1 MVKKHLSLLKNNTK
15 KGIFM
20 LIQNFSEVIRGNKTI
35 NTKSDLVVVGGGL
48 AGLCCAIAAAR
59 DGISV
64 TLVQD
69 RPVLGGNA
77 SSEVRLWTLGA
88 TSHMGNN
95 NRWSREGGIIDEILV
110 ENMYRNKEGNTLIFD
125 TILLEKVINEKNI
138 TLLLNTSVYEV
149 KKSDPI
155 TISQVIG
162 FCSQNSTTYELN
174 ADLFCDASGDGI
186 VGFQA
191 GAAFRMG
198 AETVEEFG
206 EKFAPDISYGEL
218 LGHTI
223 YFYSKNV
230 GTPVKYVAPEFA
242 LKDITKIPRYKALN
256 EKDFGCRLWWL
267 EYGGRRDTIHESED
281 IKWELWKVVYGVWDY
296 IKNSG
301 EFPDSENLTLEWVGT
316 IPGKRESRRFEGLY
330 MIKQQDLVNQVQFDD
345 AVSFG
350 GWAVDLHP
358 SDGVYDSKPGCT
370 QYHSKGIYQIPLR
383 TMISKNIS
391 NLFLA
396 GRIISATHVA
406 FGSTRVMATAALSGQ
421 AVGYGAAQCI
431 KNKILPAD
439 LLEEKQIKKLQQT
452 LSLNGQS
459 IPGVAIEQKDNLVA
473 SSKISTSTNFKLD
486 SLKPNGDW
494 FNLSTGVAQLLP
506 LETNTK
512 YNYTFSFSAA
522 KATSVQIELRLSER
536 TGSYTPDVILES
548 KSIDLVQGE
557 QEITF
562 SFATVLTEKQYVFI
576 TFLSNDLVS
585 VRRSEQRLTGLVSVF
600 NGVNK
605 AVNNNGKQVPPDNI
619 GIDSFEFWIPQRR
632 PNGQNLAFSVSPAIE
647 LYSEENVC
655 NGFVRPYLRTNAWAA
670 NLDDSQPKI
679 TFEWDMVKEINSI
692 KLFFDTDYDHAMESS
707 LYGHLES
714 VMPFCAKSYKISDQ
728 KGTVIY
734 ETKENHQTINTIVL
748 SESIKTNKLTI
759 DFEPLS
765 KDIPVSVF
773 EVFIA

>member
-1 MVKKHLSLLKNNTK
+1 
-15 KGIFM
+15 M
-20 LIQNFSEVIRGNKTI
+20 LVQDFSQVTRGNKTI
-35 NTKSDLVVVGGGL
+35 STKSDLVVVGGGL

-59 DGISV
+59 EGITV

-125 TILLEKVINEKNI
+125 TILLEKVVIEKNI
-138 TLLLNTSVYEV
+138 TLLLNTSVYDV
-149 KKSDPI
+149 KKSAPN
-155 TISQVIG
+155 TISQVVA

-206 EKFAPDISYGEL
+206 EKFAPDIAYGEL

-230 GTPVKYVAPEFA
+230 GAPVKYVAPEFA
-242 LKDITKIPRYKALN
+242 LKDITKIPRYKVLN
-256 EKDFGCRLWWL
+256 DKDFGCRLWWL

-330 MIKQQDLVNQVQFDD
+330 MIKQQDLVAQAQFDD

-391 NLFLA
+391 NLFLG
-396 GRIISATHVA
+396 GRVISATHVA
-406 FGSTRVMATAALSGQ
+406 FGSTRVMATTALSGQ

-431 KNKILPAD
+431 KNKILPAA
-439 LLEEKQIKKLQQT
+439 LLEQNQIKQLQQT

-459 IPGVAIEQKDNLVA
+459 IPGIAIQQSENLVS
-473 SSKISTSTNFKLD
+473 SSKITTSSTFKLD
-486 SLKPNGDW
+486 SLISNGDW

-512 YNYTFSFSAA
+512 YNYTFSFSAE
-522 KATSVQIELRLSER
+522 KATTVQTELRLSGR

-548 KSIDLVQGE
+548 KSIELVQGE
-557 QEITF
+557 QEISF
-562 SFATVLTEKQYVFI
+562 SFDIVLTEKQYAFI

-585 VRRSEQRLTGLVSVF
+585 IRRSEQRSTGLISVY

-619 GIDSFEFWIPQRR
+619 GIDAFEFWIPQRR
-632 PNGQNLAFSVSPAIE
+632 PNGQNLAFSISPAIE
-647 LYSEENVC
+647 LYNGANLC
-655 NGFVRPYLRTNAWAA
+655 NGFVRPYLGTNAWAA
-670 NLDDSQPKI
+670 DINDAQPEVTLDWKV
-679 TFEWDMVKEINSI
+679 VKEIKSI

-707 LYGHLES
+707 LMGHPES
-714 VMPFCAKSYKISDQ
+714 VMPFCARSYKISDEN
-728 KGTVIY
+728 GTVVY
-734 ETKENHQTINTIVL
+734 ETLANHQTINTIEL
-748 SESIKTNKLTI
+748 SESITTNKLTI
-759 DFEPLS
+759 EFEPS
-765 KDIPVSVF
+765 NGVIPVSLF
-773 EVFIA
+773 EIFIA

>member
-1 MVKKHLSLLKNNTK
+1 MLKED
-15 KGIFM
+15 
-20 LIQNFSEVIRGNKTI
+20 FSEPARINKTI
-35 NTKSDLVVVGGGL
+35 STKSDLVVVGGGL

-59 DGISV
+59 GGISV

-125 TILLEKVINEKNI
+125 AILLEKVKNEKNI

-149 KKSDPI
+149 KKADPA

-162 FCSQNSTTYELN
+162 FCSQNSTTYILN

-198 AETVEEFG
+198 AESAEEFG

-230 GTPVKYVAPEFA
+230 GAPVKYVAPEFA
-242 LKDITKIPRYKALN
+242 LKDITKIPRFKDIN
-256 EKDFGCRLWWL
+256 DKDFGCRLWWL
-267 EYGGRRDTIHESED
+267 EYGGRKDTIHESED

-301 EFPDSENLTLEWVGT
+301 DFPDAENLTLEWVGT

-330 MIKQQDLVNQVQFDD
+330 MIKQQDIVEQRLFED

-358 SDGVYDSKPGCT
+358 ADGVYDTKPGCT
-370 QYHSKGIYQIPLR
+370 QYHSKGVYQIPLR
-383 TMISKNIS
+383 SMISKNIA

-406 FGSTRVMATAALSGQ
+406 FGSTRVMATCGHAGQ
-421 AVGYGAAQCI
+421 AAGFAAAQCL
-431 KNKILPAD
+431 KNNILPAH
-439 LLEEKQIKKLQQT
+439 LMEQNQIKRLQQT

-459 IPGVAIEQKDNLVA
+459 IPEIPISQEFNLA
-473 SSKISTSTNFKLD
+473 SKAKIKVSSELVLDRLRPNGQWRKLD
-486 SLKPNGDW
+486 ISA
-494 FNLSTGVAQLLP
+494 AQLLP
-506 LETNTK
+506 LESK
-512 YNYTFSFSAA
+512 KRYSFKFDFSAIED
-522 KATSVQIELRLSER
+522 TSITVQLRISGRLGYYS
-536 TGSYTPDVILES
+536 PDTILES
-548 KSIDLVQGE
+548 KNIKLAAGE
-557 QEITF
+557 QEIAFDFET
-562 SFATVLTEKQYVFI
+562 ALEKDQYAFI
-576 TFLSNDLVS
+576 TFLKNAKVS
-585 VRRSEQRLTGLVSVF
+585 YRTSEDRLTGILSLF
-600 NGVNK
+600 NGKNK
-605 AVNNNGKQVPPDNI
+605 AVNNNGKQDPP
-619 GIDSFEFWIPQRR
+619 IDSGLDAFEFWIPMRR
-632 PNGQNLAFSVSPAIE
+632 PDGQNLAFSVQPA
-647 LYSEENVC
+647 LKAFPKENVV
-655 NGFVRPYLRTNAWAA
+655 NGFVRPYLKANAWAA
-670 NLDDSQPKI
+670 DFLDQNPLVSLS
-679 TFEWDMVKEINSI
+679 WDCVQTISEI
-692 KLFFDTDYDHAMESS
+692 KLFFDTDYDHPMESS
-707 LYGHLES
+707 LMGHPED
-714 VMPFCAKSYKISDQ
+714 VIPFCARNLKISDAD
-728 KGTVIY
+728 GNVLYTIGNNY
-734 ETKENHQTINTIVL
+734 QTIVTHKFDSPISTQGL
-748 SESIKTNKLTI
+748 IIE
-759 DFEPLS
+759 FEPLS
-765 KDIPVSVF
+765 DTTPVALF
-773 EVFIA
+773 EIQIFNQMK

>member
-1 MVKKHLSLLKNNTK
+1 
-15 KGIFM
+15 M
-20 LIQNFSEVIRGNKTI
+20 LVENFSQAKRENKVVSTQ
-35 NTKSDLVVVGGGL
+35 SDLVVVGGGL

-59 DGISV
+59 DGITV

-125 TILLEKVINEKNI
+125 TILLEKVVSEKNI
-138 TLLLNTSVYEV
+138 TLLLNTSVYDV
-149 KKSDPI
+149 KKSDPN
-155 TISQVIG
+155 TISQVIA

-206 EKFAPDISYGEL
+206 ELFAPDIAYGEL

-230 GTPVKYVAPEFA
+230 GAPVKYVAPEFA
-242 LKDITKIPRYKALN
+242 LKDITKIPRYKVLN
-256 EKDFGCRLWWL
+256 DKDFGCRLWWL

-301 EFPDSENLTLEWVGT
+301 EFPDAENLTLEWVGT

-330 MIKQQDLVNQVQFDD
+330 MIKQQDLVLQSQFDD

-370 QYHSKGIYQIPLR
+370 QYHSKGVYQIPMS
-383 TMISKNIS
+383 TMISKNIN
-391 NLFLA
+391 NLFLG
-396 GRIISATHVA
+396 GRLISATHVA
-406 FGSTRVMATAALSGQ
+406 FGSTRVMATTALSGQ

-431 KNKILPAD
+431 KNKIQPAQ
-439 LLEEKQIKKLQQT
+439 LLEQNQIKELQQT
-452 LSLNGQS
+452 LSVNGQS
-459 IPGVAIEQKDNLVA
+459 IPGIAINQAQNLVS
-473 SSKISTSTNFKLD
+473 SSKISTSSIFKLD
-486 SLKPNGDW
+486 SLTGNGDW
-494 FNLSTGVAQLLP
+494 FNLGTGVAQLLP
-506 LETNTK
+506 LEANTK
-512 YNYTFSFSAA
+512 YTYTFSFSAE
-522 KATSVQIELRLSER
+522 KATTIQAELRLSGR
-536 TGSYTPDVILES
+536 KGSYTPDVILES
-548 KSIDLVQGE
+548 KTIDLAHGE
-557 QEITF
+557 QDVSF
-562 SFATVLTEKQYVFI
+562 SFDAVLDEKQYAFI
-576 TFLSNDLVS
+576 TILSNEAVAI
-585 VRRSEQRLTGLVSVF
+585 RRSEQRLTGLVSVY

-605 AVNNNGKQVPPDNI
+605 AVNNNGKQSPPDNI
-619 GIDSFEFWIPQRR
+619 GIDAFEFWIPQRR
-632 PNGQNLAFSVSPAIE
+632 PNGQNLAFSVSPTIE
-647 LYSEENVC
+647 LYSADNVC
-655 NGFVRPYLRTNAWAA
+655 NGFVRPYLGTNAWAA
-670 NLDDSQPKI
+670 SVSDTNPKM
-679 TFEWDMVKEINSI
+679 TFEWNETKEIKNI

-707 LYGHLES
+707 LMGHPES
-714 VMPFCAKSYKISDQ
+714 VMPFCARSYKISDQ
-728 KGTVIY
+728 NGNVVY
-734 ETKENHQTINTIVL
+734 ETKANHQTINSIEL
-748 SESIKTNKLTI
+748 SESIKTKKLI
-759 DFEPLS
+759 VEFESLS
-765 KDIPVSVF
+765 AAIPVSVF
-773 EVFIA
+773 EIFIS

>member
-1 MVKKHLSLLKNNTK
+1 MIVQDFSPSL
-15 KGIFM
+15 
-20 LIQNFSEVIRGNKTI
+20 RGNKTI
-35 NTKSDLVVVGGGL
+35 STHSDLVVVGGGL

-59 DGISV
+59 DGITV

-125 TILLEKVINEKNI
+125 TILLEKVISEKNI
-138 TLLLNTSVYEV
+138 TLLLNTSVYDV
-149 KKSDPI
+149 KKSDAN
-155 TISQVIG
+155 TISQVVA

-174 ADLFCDASGDGI
+174 ANLFCDASGDGI

-206 EKFAPDISYGEL
+206 EKFAPDIAYGEL

-230 GTPVKYVAPEFA
+230 GAPVKYVAPEFA
-242 LKDITKIPRYKALN
+242 LKDITKIPRYKVLN
-256 EKDFGCRLWWL
+256 DKDFGCRLWWL

-301 EFPDSENLTLEWVGT
+301 EFPDAENLTLEWVGT

-330 MIKQQDLVNQVQFDD
+330 MIKQQDLVNQVQFED
-345 AVSFG
+345 AVSYG

-383 TMISKNIS
+383 SMISKNIT
-391 NLFLA
+391 NLFLG
-396 GRIISATHVA
+396 GRVISATHVA
-406 FGSTRVMATAALSGQ
+406 FGSTRVMATTALSGQ
-421 AVGYGAAQCI
+421 AVGYAAAQCI
-431 KNKILPAD
+431 KNKILPAQ
-439 LLEEKQIKKLQQT
+439 LVEQNQIKVLQQT
-452 LSLNGQS
+452 LSRNGQS
-459 IPGVAIEQKDNLVA
+459 IPGIAIEKKDNLASVSKIA
-473 SSKISTSTNFKLD
+473 SSSTFTLD
-486 SLKPNGDW
+486 SLKSDGDW

-506 LETNTK
+506 LEANTNYK
-512 YNYTFSFSAA
+512 FTFSFVAD
-522 KATSVQIELRLSER
+522 KATTIQTELRLSGR
-536 TGSYTPDVILES
+536 KGSYTPDEILET
-548 KSIDLVQGE
+548 KSIDLVSGE
-557 QEITF
+557 QEISF
-562 SFATVLTEKQYVFI
+562 SFDAVLQDKQYAFI

-585 VRRSEQRLTGLVSVF
+585 IRRTEQRLTGLVSVY

-632 PNGQNLAFSVSPAIE
+632 PNGQNLAFSVSPAIA
-647 LYSEENVC
+647 LYNQENVC
-655 NGFVRPYLRTNAWAA
+655 NGFVRPYLGTNAWAA
-670 NLDDSQPKI
+670 ALSDSNPKL
-679 TFEWDMVKEINSI
+679 TFEWNETKEIKNI

-707 LYGHLES
+707 LMGHPES
-714 VMPFCAKSYKISDQ
+714 VMPFCARSYKISDQ
-728 KGTVIY
+728 NGSIIY
-734 ETKENHQTINTIVL
+734 QTNANHQTINIIL
-748 SESIKTNKLTI
+748 LPNPIKTNQLTI
-759 DFEPLS
+759 AFENLVHGV
-765 KDIPVSVF
+765 PVSVF

>member
-1 MVKKHLSLLKNNTK
+1 
-15 KGIFM
+15 M
-20 LIQNFSEVIRGNKTI
+20 LVENFSQARRENKTVS
-35 NTKSDLVVVGGGL
+35 TKSDLVVIGGGL

-59 DGISV
+59 DGITV

-125 TILLEKVINEKNI
+125 TILLEKVVVEKNI
-138 TLLLNTSVYEV
+138 TLLLNTSVYDV
-149 KKSDPI
+149 KKSNPN

-206 EKFAPDISYGEL
+206 EKFAPDIAYGEL

-230 GTPVKYVAPEFA
+230 GAPVKYVAPEFA
-242 LKDITKIPRYKALN
+242 LKDITKIPRYKVLN
-256 EKDFGCRLWWL
+256 DKDFGCRLWWL

-330 MIKQQDLVNQVQFDD
+330 MIKQQDLVEQVQFED

-370 QYHSKGIYQIPLR
+370 EYHSKGVYQIPLR

-391 NLFLA
+391 NLFLG
-396 GRIISATHVA
+396 GRVISATHVA
-406 FGSTRVMATAALSGQ
+406 FGSTRVMATTALSGQ

-431 KNKILPAD
+431 KNNILPAQ
-439 LLEEKQIKKLQQT
+439 LLEQNQIKELQQT

-459 IPGVAIEQKDNLVA
+459 IPGVAINKEDNLA
-473 SSKISTSTNFKLD
+473 STATISTSSKFKLD
-486 SLKPNGDW
+486 SLKPNGNW
-494 FNLSTGVAQLLP
+494 FNLEIGVAQLLP
-506 LETNTK
+506 LEANTK
-512 YNYTFSFSAA
+512 YTYTFSFSA
-522 KATSVQIELRLSER
+522 KEATKLQVDLRTSER
-536 TGSYTPDVILES
+536 IGSYTPDAILES
-548 KSIDLVQGE
+548 KTLELVAGE
-557 QEITF
+557 QEISF
-562 SFATVLTEKQYVFI
+562 SFDTILNQNQYAFI
-576 TFLSNDLVS
+576 TFLSNELVAI
-585 VRRSEQRLTGLVSVF
+585 RQTEQRLTGLVSVF
-600 NGVNK
+600 NAVNK

-632 PNGQNLAFSVSPAIE
+632 PNGQNFALSVSPAIK
-647 LYSEENVC
+647 LYSEENVT
-655 NGFVRPYLRTNAWAA
+655 NGFVRPYLGTNAWAA
-670 NLDDSQPKI
+670 NLDDLQPKI
-679 TFEWDMVKEINSI
+679 TFDWDTAKEINSI

-707 LYGHLES
+707 LMGHPES
-714 VMPFCAKSYKISDQ
+714 VMPFCARSYKISDQ
-728 KGTVIY
+728 NGTVVY
-734 ETKENHQTINTIVL
+734 ETKANHQTINSLVL
-748 SESIKTNKLTI
+748 PENIKTKTLTI
-759 DFEPLS
+759 EFEPS
-765 KDIPVSVF
+765 NGEIPVSLF
-773 EVFIA
+773 EIFIA

>member
-1 MVKKHLSLLKNNTK
+1 
-15 KGIFM
+15 M
-20 LIQNFSEVIRGNKTI
+20 LVQDFSPVTRGNKTVS
-35 NTKSDLVVVGGGL
+35 TKSDLVVVGGGL

-59 DGISV
+59 DGIKV

-138 TLLLNTSVYEV
+138 TLLLNTSVYDV
-149 KKSDPI
+149 KKSDPN

-198 AETVEEFG
+198 AETLEEFG

-230 GTPVKYVAPEFA
+230 GAPVKYVAPEFA
-242 LKDITKIPRYKALN
+242 LKDITKIPRYKVLN
-256 EKDFGCRLWWL
+256 DKDFGCRLWWL

-391 NLFLA
+391 NLFLG

-406 FGSTRVMATAALSGQ
+406 FGSTRVMATTALSGQ
-421 AVGYGAAQCI
+421 AVGYAAAQCI
-431 KNKILPAD
+431 KNNILPAQ
-439 LLEEKQIKKLQQT
+439 LLEKNQLKELQQT

-459 IPGVAIEQKDNLVA
+459 IPGITIGQSNNLV
-473 SSKISTSTNFKLD
+473 SCSKIITSSNFKLD
-486 SLKPNGDW
+486 SLLSNGDW

-506 LETNTK
+506 LEANTK
-512 YNYTFSFSAA
+512 YNYTFSFSAD
-522 KATSVQIELRLSER
+522 KATTVQAELRLSGR
-536 TGSYTPDVILES
+536 LGSYTPDIILES
-548 KSIDLVQGE
+548 KSIELAQGE
-557 QEITF
+557 QEISF
-562 SFATVLTEKQYVFI
+562 SFDSVLQDKQYAFI

-619 GIDSFEFWIPQRR
+619 GIDAFEFWIPQRR
-632 PNGQNLAFSVSPAIE
+632 PNGQNLAFSISPAVA
-647 LYSEENVC
+647 LYSGKNLC
-655 NGFVRPYLRTNAWAA
+655 NGFVRPYLGTNAWAA
-670 NLDDSQPKI
+670 DLNDSKPEI
-679 TFEWDMVKEINSI
+679 TLEWDVQIEINSI

-707 LYGHLES
+707 LMGHPES
-714 VMPFCAKSYKISDQ
+714 VMPFCARSYKISDQ
-728 KGTVIY
+728 KGTLVY
-734 ETKENHQTINTIVL
+734 ETKANHQTINSIVL
-748 SESIKTNKLTI
+748 TESIKTKTLTI
-759 DFEPLS
+759 KFEPS
-765 KDIPVSVF
+765 NSEIPVSLF
-773 EVFIA
+773 EVFIT

>member
-1 MVKKHLSLLKNNTK
+1 
-15 KGIFM
+15 M
-20 LIQNFSEVIRGNKTI
+20 LVEYYSQVTRGNKTI
-35 NTKSDLVVVGGGL
+35 STKSDLVVIGGGL

-59 DGISV
+59 DGITV

-125 TILLEKVINEKNI
+125 TILLEKVIHEKNI

-149 KKSDPI
+149 KKSDPT
-155 TISQVIG
+155 TISQVIA

-230 GTPVKYVAPEFA
+230 GVPVKYVAPEFA
-242 LKDITKIPRYKALN
+242 LKDITKIPRYKVLN

-330 MIKQQDLVNQVQFDD
+330 MIKQQDLVNQVHFDD

-406 FGSTRVMATAALSGQ
+406 FGSTRVMATTALSGQ
-421 AVGYGAAQCI
+421 AVGFGAAQCI
-431 KNKILPAD
+431 KNKILPAQ
-439 LLEEKQIKKLQQT
+439 LLEQNQIKELQQT

-459 IPGVAIEQKDNLVA
+459 IPGIAISQKENLVT
-473 SSKISTSTNFKLD
+473 SSKISTSSTFKLD
-486 SLKPNGDW
+486 SLKPNGNW
-494 FNLSTGVAQLLP
+494 FNLNIGVAQLLP
-506 LETNTK
+506 LEANTK
-512 YNYTFSFSAA
+512 YNYTFSFTAE
-522 KATSVQIELRLSER
+522 KATSVQVELRVCEK
-536 TGSYTPDVILES
+536 TGHYTPDLILES
-548 KSIDLVQGE
+548 KTIELVQGE

-562 SFATVLTEKQYVFI
+562 SFDTVLTVKQYAFI
-576 TFLSNDLVS
+576 TFLSNDAVCI
-585 VRRSEQRLTGLVSVF
+585 RFSEQRLTGIVSVF

-632 PNGQNLAFSVSPAIE
+632 PNGQNLALSVSPAIE
-647 LYSEENVC
+647 LYSEENVR
-655 NGFVRPYLRTNAWAA
+655 NGFVRPYLGTNAWAA
-670 NLDDSQPKI
+670 EPIDSQSKI
-679 TFEWDMVKEINSI
+679 TFEWDNAKEINSI

-707 LYGHLES
+707 LMGHPES
-714 VMPFCAKSYKISDQ
+714 VMPFCARSYKIKDQ
-728 KGTVIY
+728 NGIIIY
-734 ETKENHQTINTIVL
+734 ETKANHQTINTIEL
-748 SESIKTNKLTI
+748 PESIKTKTLSI
-759 DFEPLS
+759 EFEPLS
-765 KDIPVSVF
+765 VDIPVSLF
-773 EVFIA
+773 EIFIN

>member
-1 MVKKHLSLLKNNTK
+1 MIVQDFSPSL
-15 KGIFM
+15 
-20 LIQNFSEVIRGNKTI
+20 RGNKTLS
-35 NTKSDLVVVGGGL
+35 THSDLVVVGGGL

-59 DGISV
+59 DGITV

-125 TILLEKVINEKNI
+125 TILLEKVISEKNI
-138 TLLLNTSVYEV
+138 TLLLNTSVYDV
-149 KKSDPI
+149 KKSDAN
-155 TISQVIG
+155 TISQVVA

-174 ADLFCDASGDGI
+174 ANLFCDASGDGI

-206 EKFAPDISYGEL
+206 EKFAPDIAYGEL

-230 GTPVKYVAPEFA
+230 GAPVKYVAPEFA
-242 LKDITKIPRYKALN
+242 LKDITKIPRYKVLN
-256 EKDFGCRLWWL
+256 DKDFGCRLWWL

-301 EFPDSENLTLEWVGT
+301 EFPDAENLTLEWVGT

-330 MIKQQDLVNQVQFDD
+330 MIKQQDLVNQVQFED
-345 AVSFG
+345 AVSYG

-383 TMISKNIS
+383 SMISKNIT
-391 NLFLA
+391 NLFLG
-396 GRIISATHVA
+396 GRVISATHVA
-406 FGSTRVMATAALSGQ
+406 FGSTRVMATTALSGQ
-421 AVGYGAAQCI
+421 AVGYAAAQCI
-431 KNKILPAD
+431 KNKILPAQ
-439 LLEEKQIKKLQQT
+439 LVEQNQIKALQQT
-452 LSLNGQS
+452 LSRNGQS
-459 IPGVAIEQKDNLVA
+459 IPGIAIEKKDNLASVSKIA
-473 SSKISTSTNFKLD
+473 SSSTFTLD
-486 SLKPNGDW
+486 SLKPDGDW

-506 LETNTK
+506 LEANTNYK
-512 YNYTFSFSAA
+512 FTFSFVAD
-522 KATSVQIELRLSER
+522 KATTIQTELRLSGR
-536 TGSYTPDVILES
+536 KGSYTPDEILET
-548 KSIDLVQGE
+548 KSIDLVSGE
-557 QEITF
+557 QEISF
-562 SFATVLTEKQYVFI
+562 SFDAVLQDKQYAFI

-585 VRRSEQRLTGLVSVF
+585 IRRTEQRLTGLVSVY

-632 PNGQNLAFSVSPAIE
+632 PNGQNLAFSVSPAIA
-647 LYSEENVC
+647 LYNQENVC
-655 NGFVRPYLRTNAWAA
+655 NGFVRPYLGTNAWAA
-670 NLDDSQPKI
+670 ALSDSNPKL
-679 TFEWDMVKEINSI
+679 TFEWDETKEIKNI

-707 LYGHLES
+707 LMGHPES
-714 VMPFCAKSYKISDQ
+714 TMPFCAKSYSIFDQ
-728 KGTVIY
+728 NGTIIY
-734 ETKENHQTINTIVL
+734 QTNANHQTINTIL
-748 SESIKTNKLTI
+748 LPNPIKTNQLTI
-759 DFEPLS
+759 AFENLEHGV
-765 KDIPVSVF
+765 PVSVF

>member
-1 MVKKHLSLLKNNTK
+1 MIVQDFSPSL
-15 KGIFM
+15 
-20 LIQNFSEVIRGNKTI
+20 RGNKTLS
-35 NTKSDLVVVGGGL
+35 THSDLVVVGGGL

-59 DGISV
+59 DGITV

-125 TILLEKVINEKNI
+125 TILLEKVISEKNI
-138 TLLLNTSVYEV
+138 TLLLNTSVYDV
-149 KKSDPI
+149 KKSDAN
-155 TISQVIG
+155 TISQVVA

-174 ADLFCDASGDGI
+174 ANLFCDASGDGI

-206 EKFAPDISYGEL
+206 EKFAPDIAYGEL

-230 GTPVKYVAPEFA
+230 GAPVKYVAPEFA
-242 LKDITKIPRYKALN
+242 LKDITKIPRYKVLN
-256 EKDFGCRLWWL
+256 DKDFGCRLWWL

-301 EFPDSENLTLEWVGT
+301 EFPDAENLTLEWVGT

-330 MIKQQDLVNQVQFDD
+330 MIKQQDLVNQVQFED
-345 AVSFG
+345 AVSYG

-383 TMISKNIS
+383 SMISKNIT
-391 NLFLA
+391 NLFLG
-396 GRIISATHVA
+396 GRVISATHVA
-406 FGSTRVMATAALSGQ
+406 FGSTRVMATTALSGQ
-421 AVGYGAAQCI
+421 AVGYAAAQCI
-431 KNKILPAD
+431 KNKILPAQ
-439 LLEEKQIKKLQQT
+439 LVEQNQIKVLQQT
-452 LSLNGQS
+452 LSRNGQS
-459 IPGVAIEQKDNLVA
+459 IPGIALEKKDNLASVSKIA
-473 SSKISTSTNFKLD
+473 SSSTFTLD
-486 SLKPNGDW
+486 SLKPDGDW

-506 LETNTK
+506 LEANTNYK
-512 YNYTFSFSAA
+512 FTFSFVAD
-522 KATSVQIELRLSER
+522 KATTIQTELRLSGR
-536 TGSYTPDVILES
+536 KGSYTPDEILET
-548 KSIDLVQGE
+548 KSIDLVSGE
-557 QEITF
+557 QEISF
-562 SFATVLTEKQYVFI
+562 SFDAVLQDKQYAFI

-585 VRRSEQRLTGLVSVF
+585 IRRTEQRLTGLVSVY

-632 PNGQNLAFSVSPAIE
+632 PNGQNLAFSVSPAIA
-647 LYSEENVC
+647 LYNQENVC
-655 NGFVRPYLRTNAWAA
+655 NGFVRPYLGTNAWAA
-670 NLDDSQPKI
+670 ALSDSNPKL
-679 TFEWDMVKEINSI
+679 TFEWDETKEIKNI

-707 LYGHLES
+707 LMGHPES
-714 VMPFCAKSYKISDQ
+714 VMPFCARSYKISDQ
-728 KGTVIY
+728 NGSIIY
-734 ETKENHQTINTIVL
+734 QTNANHQTINTIL
-748 SESIKTNKLTI
+748 LPNPIKTNQLTI
-759 DFEPLS
+759 AFENLELGV
-765 KDIPVSVF
+765 PVSVF

>member
-1 MVKKHLSLLKNNTK
+1 MIVQDFSPSL
-15 KGIFM
+15 
-20 LIQNFSEVIRGNKTI
+20 RGNKTLS
-35 NTKSDLVVVGGGL
+35 THSDLVVVGGGL

-59 DGISV
+59 DGITV

-125 TILLEKVINEKNI
+125 TILLEKVISEKNI
-138 TLLLNTSVYEV
+138 TLLLNTSVYDV
-149 KKSDPI
+149 KKSDAN
-155 TISQVIG
+155 TISQVVA

-174 ADLFCDASGDGI
+174 ANLFCDASGDGI

-206 EKFAPDISYGEL
+206 EKFAPDIAYGEL

-230 GTPVKYVAPEFA
+230 GAPVKYVAPEFA
-242 LKDITKIPRYKALN
+242 LKDITKIPRYKVLN
-256 EKDFGCRLWWL
+256 DKDFGCRLWWL

-301 EFPDSENLTLEWVGT
+301 EFPDAENLTLEWVGT

-330 MIKQQDLVNQVQFDD
+330 MIKQQDLVNQVQFED
-345 AVSFG
+345 AVSYG

-383 TMISKNIS
+383 SMISKNIT
-391 NLFLA
+391 NLFLG
-396 GRIISATHVA
+396 GRVISATHVA
-406 FGSTRVMATAALSGQ
+406 FGSTRVMATTALSGQ
-421 AVGYGAAQCI
+421 AVGYAAAQCI
-431 KNKILPAD
+431 KNKILPAQ
-439 LLEEKQIKKLQQT
+439 LVEQNQIKVLQQT
-452 LSLNGQS
+452 LSRNGQS
-459 IPGVAIEQKDNLVA
+459 IPGIAIEKKDNLASVSKIA
-473 SSKISTSTNFKLD
+473 SSSTFTLD
-486 SLKPNGDW
+486 SLKPDGDW

-506 LETNTK
+506 LEANTNYK
-512 YNYTFSFSAA
+512 FTFSFVAD
-522 KATSVQIELRLSER
+522 KATTIQTELRLSGR
-536 TGSYTPDVILES
+536 KGSYTPDEILET
-548 KSIDLVQGE
+548 KSIDLVSGE
-557 QEITF
+557 QEISF
-562 SFATVLTEKQYVFI
+562 SFDAVLQDKQYAFI

-585 VRRSEQRLTGLVSVF
+585 IRRTEQRLTGLVSVY

-632 PNGQNLAFSVSPAIE
+632 PNGQNLAFSVSPAIA
-647 LYSEENVC
+647 LYNQENVC
-655 NGFVRPYLRTNAWAA
+655 NGFVRPYLGTNAWAA
-670 NLDDSQPKI
+670 ALSDSNPKL
-679 TFEWDMVKEINSI
+679 TFEWDETKEIKNI

-707 LYGHLES
+707 LMGHPES
-714 VMPFCAKSYKISDQ
+714 VMPFCARSYKISDQ
-728 KGTVIY
+728 NGTIIY
-734 ETKENHQTINTIVL
+734 QTNANHQTINTIL
-748 SESIKTNKLTI
+748 LPNPIKTNQLTI
-759 DFEPLS
+759 AFENLEHGV
-765 KDIPVSVF
+765 PVSVF
-773 EVFIA
+773 EVFIT

>member
-1 MVKKHLSLLKNNTK
+1 
-15 KGIFM
+15 M
-20 LIQNFSEVIRGNKTI
+20 LVQNFSEVTRGNKTI
-35 NTKSDLVVVGGGL
+35 STKSDLVVVGGGL

-138 TLLLNTSVYEV
+138 TLLLNTSVYDV
-149 KKSDPI
+149 KKSDPN

-206 EKFAPDISYGEL
+206 EKFAPDIAYGEL

-230 GTPVKYVAPEFA
+230 GAPVKYVAPEFA
-242 LKDITKIPRYKALN
+242 LKDITKIPRYKVLN
-256 EKDFGCRLWWL
+256 DKDFGCRLWWL

-301 EFPDSENLTLEWVGT
+301 EFPDAENLTLEWVGT

-330 MIKQQDLVNQVQFDD
+330 MIKQQDLVEQVQFDD

-370 QYHSKGIYQIPLR
+370 QYHSKGIYQIPLS
-383 TMISKNIS
+383 TMISKNIN
-391 NLFLA
+391 NLFLG
-396 GRIISATHVA
+396 GRVISATHVA
-406 FGSTRVMATAALSGQ
+406 FGSTRVMATTALSGQ

-431 KNKILPAD
+431 KNNILPAQ
-439 LLEEKQIKKLQQT
+439 LLEQNQIKELQQT
-452 LSLNGQS
+452 LSINGQS
-459 IPGVAIEQKDNLVA
+459 IPGIAIEKSNNLVS
-473 SSKISTSTNFKLD
+473 SSKISTSSIFKLD
-486 SLKPNGDW
+486 HLTGNGDW
-494 FNLSTGVAQLLP
+494 FNLSIGVAQLLP
-506 LETNTK
+506 LEANTK
-512 YNYTFSFSAA
+512 YNYTFSFAAESATTIQA
-522 KATSVQIELRLSER
+522 ELRLSGR
-536 TGSYTPDVILES
+536 LGSYTPDVILES

-557 QEITF
+557 QEISF
-562 SFATVLTEKQYVFI
+562 SFDTVLQENQYAFV
-576 TFLSNDLVS
+576 TFLSNELVS
-585 VRRSEQRLTGLVSVF
+585 IRRTEQRLTGLVTVY

-605 AVNNNGKQVPPDNI
+605 AVNNNGRQSPPDNV
-619 GIDSFEFWIPQRR
+619 GIDAFEFWIPQRR

-647 LYSEENVC
+647 CYSEENLC
-655 NGFVRPYLRTNAWAA
+655 NGFVRPYLGTNAWAA
-670 NLDDSQPKI
+670 SLSDSSPTM
-679 TFEWDMVKEINSI
+679 TFEWDENKEIKNI

-707 LYGHLES
+707 LMGHPES
-714 VMPFCAKSYKISDQ
+714 VMPFCARSYKISDQ
-728 KGTVIY
+728 NGNVIY
-734 ETKENHQTINTIVL
+734 ETKANHQTINSIVL
-748 SESIKTNKLTI
+748 NESIITNKLVVE
-759 DFEPLS
+759 FVSLS
-765 KDIPVSVF
+765 AAIPVSVF
-773 EVFIA
+773 EIFIS

>member
-1 MVKKHLSLLKNNTK
+1 
-15 KGIFM
+15 M
-20 LIQNFSEVIRGNKTI
+20 LVENFSQGTRGNKTVS
-35 NTKSDLVVVGGGL
+35 TQSDLVVIGGGL

-59 DGISV
+59 DGITV

-125 TILLEKVINEKNI
+125 TILLEKVVNEKNI
-138 TLLLNTSVYEV
+138 TLLLNTSVYDV
-149 KKSDPI
+149 KKSDPT
-155 TISQVIG
+155 TISQVIA

-230 GTPVKYVAPEFA
+230 GVPVKYVAPEFA
-242 LKDITKIPRYKALN
+242 LKDITKIPRYKVLN

-370 QYHSKGIYQIPLR
+370 QYHSKGIYQIPLS
-383 TMISKNIS
+383 TMISKNIT
-391 NLFLA
+391 NLFLG

-406 FGSTRVMATAALSGQ
+406 FGSTRVMATTALSGQ

-431 KNKILPAD
+431 KNKILPAQ
-439 LLEEKQIKKLQQT
+439 LLEEKQIRKLQQT
-452 LSLNGQS
+452 LSINGQS
-459 IPGVAIEQKDNLVA
+459 IPGIAIDKKENLA
-473 SSKISTSTNFKLD
+473 TSATISTSTNFKLD

-494 FNLSTGVAQLLP
+494 FNLSTGTAQLLP
-506 LETNTK
+506 LEANTK
-512 YNYTFSFSAA
+512 YNYSFSFSAYQ
-522 KATSVQIELRLSER
+522 ATTVQVELRICEN
-536 TGSYTPDVILES
+536 TGHYTPDVILES
-548 KSIDLVQGE
+548 KQIELVEGE
-557 QEITF
+557 QEIQ
-562 SFATVLTEKQYVFI
+562 FAFDTLLSKKQYAFI
-576 TFLSNDLVS
+576 TFLTNETISI
-585 VRRSEQRLTGLVSVF
+585 RRSEQRSTGLISLF

-605 AVNNNGKQVPPDNI
+605 AVNNNGKQEPPDNI
-619 GIDSFEFWIPQRR
+619 GIDAFEFWIPQRR
-632 PNGQNLAFSVSPAIE
+632 PNGENLAFSISPALE
-647 LYSEENVC
+647 LYDGANLC
-655 NGFVRPYLRTNAWAA
+655 NGFVRPYLGTNAWAA
-670 NLDDSQPKI
+670 DLNDAQPVV
-679 TFEWDMVKEINSI
+679 TLEWDASKEINSI

-707 LYGHLES
+707 LMGHPES
-714 VMPFCAKSYKISDQ
+714 VMPFCARSFKIFDQ
-728 KGTVIY
+728 NGKVVY
-734 ETKENHQTINTIVL
+734 ETTANHQTINTIVL
-748 SESIKTNKLTI
+748 AESIHTNKLTI
-759 DFEPLS
+759 VFEPLS
-765 KDIPVSVF
+765 GDIPVALF
-773 EVFIA
+773 EIFIA

>member
-1 MVKKHLSLLKNNTK
+1 MLE
-15 KGIFM
+15 KG
-20 LIQNFSEVIRGNKTI
+20 FSEISRMNKTI
-35 NTKSDLVVVGGGL
+35 SSKSDLVVIGGGL
-48 AGLCCAIAAAR
+48 AGVCCAIAAAR

-149 KKSDPI
+149 KKSNST

-162 FCSQNSTTYELN
+162 FCSQNSTTYILN
-174 ADLFCDASGDGI
+174 AELFCDASGDGI

-198 AETVEEFG
+198 AESVEEFG

-242 LKDITKIPRYKALN
+242 LKDITKIPRYKVLN
-256 EKDFGCRLWWL
+256 EKEYGCRLWWL
-267 EYGGRRDTIHESED
+267 EYGGRKDTIHESED

-301 EFPDSENLTLEWVGT
+301 EFPDAENLTLEWVGT

-330 MIKQQDLVNQVQFDD
+330 MIKQQDLVNQVQFED

-406 FGSTRVMATAALSGQ
+406 FGSTRVMATTALSGQ
-421 AVGYGAAQCI
+421 AVGFGAAQCI
-431 KNKILPAD
+431 HEKILPAD
-439 LLEEKQIKKLQQT
+439 LLEEKQIQKLQQT
-452 LSLNGQS
+452 LSINGQS
-459 IPGVAIEQKDNLVA
+459 IPEIAIDQKANLVA
-473 SSKISTSTNFKLD
+473 SSTISTSTNFILD
-486 SLKPNGDW
+486 GLKPNGDW
-494 FNLSTGVAQLLP
+494 FNLGIGVAQLLP
-506 LETNTK
+506 LESNIK
-512 YNYTFSFSAA
+512 YNYSFLFSAN
-522 KATSVQIELRLSER
+522 KATTVQVELRICEK
-536 TGSYTPDVILES
+536 TGHYTPDLILES
-548 KSIDLVQGE
+548 KQIELIEGE
-557 QEITF
+557 QCVEF
-562 SFATVLTEKQYVFI
+562 SFDTVLSKNQYAFI
-576 TFLSNDLVS
+576 TFLKNDS
-585 VRRSEQRLTGLVSVF
+585 VAIRLSEQRMTGIVSVF
-600 NGVNK
+600 NGTNK
-605 AVNNNGKQVPPDNI
+605 AVNNNGRQVPPDNI
-619 GIDSFEFWIPQRR
+619 GIDAFEFWIPQRR
-632 PNGQNLAFSVSPAIE
+632 PNGQNLAFSISPSVA
-647 LYSEENVC
+647 LYSKENLC
-655 NGFVRPYLRTNAWAA
+655 NGFVRPYIGTNAWAA
-670 NLDDSQPKI
+670 DLNDLEPKI
-679 TFEWDMVKEINSI
+679 ILKWDEIKEINSM

-707 LYGHLES
+707 LYGHPEN
-714 VMPFCAKSYKISDQ
+714 VMPFCVKSFKVYDQ
-728 KGTVIY
+728 NGIEVY
-734 ETKENHQTINTIVL
+734 SVNENHQTINTIVFPK
-748 SESIKTNKLTI
+748 SIQTDKLTI
-759 DFEPLS
+759 VFESLGS
-765 KDIPVSVF
+765 NIPVSLF
-773 EVFIA
+773 EIFIT

>member
-1 MVKKHLSLLKNNTK
+1 
-15 KGIFM
+15 M
-20 LIQNFSEVIRGNKTI
+20 LVENFNQGTRGNKTVS
-35 NTKSDLVVVGGGL
+35 TQSDLVVVGGGL

-59 DGISV
+59 DGITV

-125 TILLEKVINEKNI
+125 TILLEKVVVEKNI
-138 TLLLNTSVYEV
+138 TLLLNTSVYDV
-149 KKSDPI
+149 KKSDPN
-155 TISQVIG
+155 TISQVVA

-174 ADLFCDASGDGI
+174 ANLFCDASGDGI

-230 GTPVKYVAPEFA
+230 GAPVKYVAPEFA
-242 LKDITKIPRYKALN
+242 LKDITKIPRYKVLN
-256 EKDFGCRLWWL
+256 DKDFGCRLWWL

-301 EFPDSENLTLEWVGT
+301 EFPDAENLTLEWVGT

-330 MIKQQDLVNQVQFDD
+330 MIKQQDLVEQAQFDD

-370 QYHSKGIYQIPLR
+370 QYHSKGIYQIPLS
-383 TMISKNIS
+383 TMISKNIT
-391 NLFLA
+391 NLFLG

-406 FGSTRVMATAALSGQ
+406 FGSTRVMATTALSGQ
-421 AVGYGAAQCI
+421 AVGFGAAQCI
-431 KNKILPAD
+431 KNKILPAQ
-439 LLEEKQIKKLQQT
+439 LLEEKQIRKLQQT
-452 LSLNGQS
+452 LSINGQS
-459 IPGVAIEQKDNLVA
+459 IPGIAIDKEINLAA
-473 SSKISTSTNFKLD
+473 SATILTSTNFKLD

-494 FNLSTGVAQLLP
+494 FNLTTGVAQILP
-506 LETNTK
+506 LEANTK
-512 YNYTFSFSAA
+512 YNYSFSFSAFQ
-522 KATSVQIELRLSER
+522 ATTVQVELRICEN
-536 TGSYTPDVILES
+536 TGHYTPDVILES
-548 KSIDLVQGE
+548 KQIELVEGE
-557 QEITF
+557 QEIQ
-562 SFATVLTEKQYVFI
+562 FAFDTVLNKKQYAFI
-576 TFLSNDLVS
+576 TFLTNETVS
-585 VRRSEQRLTGLVSVF
+585 IRRSEQRSTGLVSVY

-605 AVNNNGKQVPPDNI
+605 AVNNNGKQSPPDNI
-619 GIDSFEFWIPQRR
+619 GIDAFEFWIPQRR
-632 PNGQNLAFSVSPAIE
+632 PNGENLAFSISPALE
-647 LYSEENVC
+647 LYDGENLC
-655 NGFVRPYLRTNAWAA
+655 NGFVRPYLGTNAWAA
-670 NLDDSQPKI
+670 DLNDAKPTVTL
-679 TFEWDMVKEINSI
+679 EWDAAKEINSI

-707 LYGHLES
+707 LMGHPES
-714 VMPFCAKSYKISDQ
+714 VMPFCAKGYKILDAS
-728 KGTVIY
+728 GNIVY
-734 ETKENHQTINTIVL
+734 ETKANHQTINTIVL
-748 SESIKTNKLTI
+748 PNAIKTNKLTI
-759 DFEPLS
+759 EFELLGN
-765 KDIPVSVF
+765 DVPVSVF
-773 EVFIA
+773 EIFIA

>member
-1 MVKKHLSLLKNNTK
+1 MIVQDFSPSL
-15 KGIFM
+15 
-20 LIQNFSEVIRGNKTI
+20 RGNKTLS
-35 NTKSDLVVVGGGL
+35 THSDLVVVGGGL

-59 DGISV
+59 DGITV

-125 TILLEKVINEKNI
+125 TILLEKVISEKNI
-138 TLLLNTSVYEV
+138 TLLLNTSVYDV
-149 KKSDPI
+149 KKSDAN
-155 TISQVIG
+155 TISQVVA

-174 ADLFCDASGDGI
+174 ANLFCDASGDGI

-206 EKFAPDISYGEL
+206 EKFAPDIAYGEL

-230 GTPVKYVAPEFA
+230 GAPVKYVAPEFA
-242 LKDITKIPRYKALN
+242 LKDITKIPRYKVLN
-256 EKDFGCRLWWL
+256 DKDFGCRLWWL

-301 EFPDSENLTLEWVGT
+301 EFPDAENLTLEWVGT

-330 MIKQQDLVNQVQFDD
+330 MIKQQDLVNQVQFED
-345 AVSFG
+345 AVSYG

-383 TMISKNIS
+383 SMISKNIT
-391 NLFLA
+391 NLFLG
-396 GRIISATHVA
+396 GRVISATHVA
-406 FGSTRVMATAALSGQ
+406 FGSTRVMATTALSGQ
-421 AVGYGAAQCI
+421 AVGYAAAQCI
-431 KNKILPAD
+431 KNKILPAQ
-439 LLEEKQIKKLQQT
+439 LVEQNQIKALQQT
-452 LSLNGQS
+452 LSRNGQS
-459 IPGVAIEQKDNLVA
+459 IPGIAIEKKDNLASVSKIA
-473 SSKISTSTNFKLD
+473 SSSTFTLD
-486 SLKPNGDW
+486 SLKPDGDW

-506 LETNTK
+506 LEANTNYK
-512 YNYTFSFSAA
+512 FTFSFVAD
-522 KATSVQIELRLSER
+522 KATTIQTELRLSGR
-536 TGSYTPDVILES
+536 KGSYTPDEILET
-548 KSIDLVQGE
+548 KSIDLVSGE
-557 QEITF
+557 QEISF
-562 SFATVLTEKQYVFI
+562 SFDAVLQDKQYAFI

-585 VRRSEQRLTGLVSVF
+585 IRRTEQRLTGLVSVY

-632 PNGQNLAFSVSPAIE
+632 PNGQNLAFSVSPAIA
-647 LYSEENVC
+647 LYNQENVC
-655 NGFVRPYLRTNAWAA
+655 NGFVRPYLGTNAWAA
-670 NLDDSQPKI
+670 ALSDSNPKL
-679 TFEWDMVKEINSI
+679 TFEWDETKEIKNI

-707 LYGHLES
+707 LMGHPES
-714 VMPFCAKSYKISDQ
+714 VMPFCARSYSIFDQ
-728 KGTVIY
+728 NGTIIY
-734 ETKENHQTINTIVL
+734 QTNANHQTINTIL
-748 SESIKTNKLTI
+748 LPNPIKTNQLTI
-759 DFEPLS
+759 AFENLELGV
-765 KDIPVSVF
+765 PVSIF

>member
-1 MVKKHLSLLKNNTK
+1 
-15 KGIFM
+15 M
-20 LIQNFSEVIRGNKTI
+20 LVQDFSQVTRGNKTI
-35 NTKSDLVVVGGGL
+35 SSQSDLVVIGGGL

-59 DGISV
+59 DGITV

-125 TILLEKVINEKNI
+125 TILLEKVVNEKNI
-138 TLLLNTSVYEV
+138 TLLLNTSVYDV
-149 KKSDPI
+149 KKSDPT
-155 TISQVIG
+155 TISQVIA

-230 GTPVKYVAPEFA
+230 GVPVKYVAPEFA
-242 LKDITKIPRYKALN
+242 LKDITKIPRYKVLN

-370 QYHSKGIYQIPLR
+370 QYHSKGIYQIPLS
-383 TMISKNIS
+383 TMISKNIT
-391 NLFLA
+391 NLFLG

-406 FGSTRVMATAALSGQ
+406 FGSTRVMATTALSGQ

-431 KNKILPAD
+431 KNKILPAQ
-439 LLEEKQIKKLQQT
+439 LLEEKQIRKLQQT
-452 LSLNGQS
+452 LSINGQS
-459 IPGVAIEQKDNLVA
+459 IPGIAIDQTVNLAA
-473 SSKISTSTNFKLD
+473 SATISTSTNFKLD

-494 FNLSTGVAQLLP
+494 FNLTTGVAQLLP
-506 LETNTK
+506 LEANTK
-512 YNYTFSFSAA
+512 YNYSFSFSAYQ
-522 KATSVQIELRLSER
+522 ATTVEVQLRICEN
-536 TGSYTPDVILES
+536 TGHYTPDIILES
-548 KSIDLVQGE
+548 KQIELVEGE
-557 QEITF
+557 QEIQF
-562 SFATVLTEKQYVFI
+562 SFDTVLSKKQYAFI
-576 TFLSNDLVS
+576 TFLTNETISI
-585 VRRSEQRLTGLVSVF
+585 RRSEQRSTGLISVF

-619 GIDSFEFWIPQRR
+619 GIDAFEFWIPQRR
-632 PNGQNLAFSVSPAIE
+632 PNGENLAFSISPALE
-647 LYSEENVC
+647 LYPDENLC
-655 NGFVRPYLRTNAWAA
+655 NGFVRPYLCTNAWAA
-670 NLDDSQPKI
+670 ELNDTQPAV
-679 TFEWDMVKEINSI
+679 TLEWDAPKEINSI

-707 LYGHLES
+707 LMGHPES
-714 VMPFCAKSYKISDQ
+714 VMPFCARSYKISDQ
-728 KGTVIY
+728 NGKVVY
-734 ETKENHQTINTIVL
+734 ETTANHQTINTIVL
-748 SESIKTNKLTI
+748 SESIHTNKLTI
-759 DFEPLS
+759 AFEQMS
-765 KDIPVSVF
+765 SNVPVSLF
-773 EVFIA
+773 EIFIA

>member
-1 MVKKHLSLLKNNTK
+1 
-15 KGIFM
+15 M
-20 LIQNFSEVIRGNKTI
+20 LVQDFSAVTRENKVVSTQS
-35 NTKSDLVVVGGGL
+35 NLVVVGGGL
-48 AGLCCAIAAAR
+48 AGVCCAIAAAR

-95 NRWSREGGIIDEILV
+95 NRWSREGGIIDELLV

-125 TILLEKVINEKNI
+125 TILLEKVVLEKNI
-138 TLLLNTSVYEV
+138 TLLLNTSVYGV
-149 KKSDPI
+149 KKSDPN
-155 TISQVIG
+155 TISQVVA

-206 EKFAPDISYGEL
+206 ELFAPDIAYGEL

-230 GTPVKYVAPEFA
+230 GAPVKYVAPEFA
-242 LKDITKIPRYKALN
+242 LKDITKIPRYKVLN
-256 EKDFGCRLWWL
+256 DKDFGCRLWWL

-330 MIKQQDLVNQVQFDD
+330 MIKQQDLVEQAKFDD
-345 AVSFG
+345 AVSYG

-370 QYHSKGIYQIPLR
+370 QYHSKGIYQIPLS
-383 TMISKNIS
+383 TMISKNIA
-391 NLFLA
+391 NLFLG
-396 GRIISATHVA
+396 GRVISATHVA
-406 FGSTRVMATAALSGQ
+406 FGSTRVMATTALSGQ

-431 KNKILPAD
+431 KNKILPAA
-439 LLEEKQIKKLQQT
+439 LLEQNQIKELQQT
-452 LSLNGQS
+452 LSVNGQS
-459 IPGVAIEQKDNLVA
+459 IPGIAIDKSKNLVNSAKIVTSSDYKLDNLA
-473 SSKISTSTNFKLD
+473 A
-486 SLKPNGDW
+486 NGDW
-494 FNLSTGVAQLLP
+494 YSLSIAAAQLIP
-506 LETNTK
+506 LEANTK
-512 YNYTFSFSAA
+512 YTFTVSLSA
-522 KATSVQIELRLSER
+522 KEATTIQACLRLSNR
-536 TGSYTPDVILES
+536 TGSYTPDEILE
-548 KSIDLVQGE
+548 INFIELVAGE
-557 QEITF
+557 QEVSF
-562 SFATVLTEKQYVFI
+562 SFETVLSEKQYVFI
-576 TFLSNDLVS
+576 VFKANDAVS
-585 VRRSEQRLTGLVSVF
+585 IRRSEQRLTGLLLVF

-605 AVNNNGKQVPPDNI
+605 AVNNNGQQVPPDNI
-619 GIDSFEFWIPQRR
+619 GIDAFEFWIPQRR
-632 PNGQNLAFSVSPAIE
+632 PNGQNLAFSISPALE
-647 LYSEENVC
+647 LYNKENLC
-655 NGFVRPYLRTNAWAA
+655 NGFVRPYLGTNAWAA
-670 NLDDSQPKI
+670 SLDDSQPKI
-679 TFEWDMVKEINSI
+679 TFEWESEKEINSI

-707 LYGHLES
+707 LMGHPES
-714 VMPFCAKSYKISDQ
+714 VMPFCARSYKILDQ
-728 KGTVIY
+728 NGIVLY
-734 ETKENHQTINTIVL
+734 ETTENHQTINTITL
-748 SESIKTNKLTI
+748 PQSIKTTALTVE
-759 DFEPLS
+759 FAPAEN
-765 KDIPVSVF
+765 DIPVSVF
-773 EVFIA
+773 EIFIA

>member
-1 MVKKHLSLLKNNTK
+1 
-15 KGIFM
+15 M
-20 LIQNFSEVIRGNKTI
+20 LVQNFSEVTRGNKTI
-35 NTKSDLVVVGGGL
+35 STKSDLVVIGGGL

-59 DGISV
+59 DGITV

-125 TILLEKVINEKNI
+125 TILLEKVVTEKNI
-138 TLLLNTSVYEV
+138 TLLLNTSVFDV
-149 KKSDPI
+149 KKSDPN

-206 EKFAPDISYGEL
+206 EKFAPDIAYGEL

-230 GTPVKYVAPEFA
+230 GAPVKYVAPEFA
-242 LKDITKIPRYKALN
+242 LKDITKIPRYKVLN
-256 EKDFGCRLWWL
+256 DKDFGCRLWWL

-330 MIKQQDLVNQVQFDD
+330 MIKQQDLVEQLQFDD

-370 QYHSKGIYQIPLR
+370 QYHSKGIYQIPLS

-391 NLFLA
+391 NLFLG
-396 GRIISATHVA
+396 GRVISATHVA
-406 FGSTRVMATAALSGQ
+406 FGSTRVMATTALSGQ

-431 KNKILPAD
+431 KNKILPAT
-439 LLEEKQIKKLQQT
+439 LLEQNQIKQLQQT

-459 IPGVAIEQKDNLVA
+459 IPGIAIDKNENLA
-473 SSKISTSTNFKLD
+473 SSSKITTSSNFKLD
-486 SLKPNGDW
+486 SLQANVKW
-494 FNLSTGVAQLLP
+494 FKLEIGVAQLLP
-506 LETNTK
+506 LEANTK
-512 YNYTFSFSAA
+512 YEYTFSFSAE
-522 KATSVQIELRLSER
+522 KVTTVQVDLRTSER
-536 TGSYTPDVILES
+536 LGSYTPDAILES
-548 KSIDLVQGE
+548 KTLILQAGE
-557 QEITF
+557 QEISF
-562 SFATVLTEKQYVFI
+562 SFDTVLTEKQYAFI
-576 TFLSNDLVS
+576 TFLPNELVS
-585 VRRSEQRLTGLVSVF
+585 IRQTEQRLTGIVSVF
-600 NGVNK
+600 NAVNK
-605 AVNNNGKQVPPDNI
+605 AVNNLGKQTPPDNM
-619 GIDSFEFWIPQRR
+619 GLDSFEFWIPQRR
-632 PNGQNLAFSVSPAIE
+632 PNGQNLAFSISPAIE
-647 LYSEENVC
+647 LYNAANLC
-655 NGFVRPYLRTNAWAA
+655 NGFVRPYLGTNAWAA
-670 NLDDSQPKI
+670 NLNDAQPEI
-679 TFEWDMVKEINSI
+679 TLEWDAVKEIKSI

-707 LYGHLES
+707 LMGHPES
-714 VMPFCAKSYKISDQ
+714 VMPFCARSYKILDQ
-728 KGTVIY
+728 NGTVVY
-734 ETKENHQTINTIVL
+734 ETSANHQTINTIVL
-748 SESIKTNKLTI
+748 PESIKTNTLTI
-759 DFEPLS
+759 EFEPS
-765 KDIPVSVF
+765 NSNIPVSVF
-773 EVFIA
+773 EIFIA

>member
-1 MVKKHLSLLKNNTK
+1 
-15 KGIFM
+15 M
-20 LIQNFSEVIRGNKTI
+20 LVENFSEVTRENKIVSTQ
-35 NTKSDLVVVGGGL
+35 SDLVVVGGGL

-59 DGISV
+59 DGITV

-125 TILLEKVINEKNI
+125 TILLEKVVNEKNI
-138 TLLLNTSVYEV
+138 TLLLNTSVYDV
-149 KKSDPI
+149 KKSDPN
-155 TISQVIG
+155 TISQVVA

-174 ADLFCDASGDGI
+174 AQLFCDASGDGI

-206 EKFAPDISYGEL
+206 ELFAPDIAYGEL

-242 LKDITKIPRYKALN
+242 LKDITKIPRYKVLN
-256 EKDFGCRLWWL
+256 DKDFGCRLWWL

-301 EFPDSENLTLEWVGT
+301 EFPDAENLTLEWVGT

-330 MIKQQDLVNQVQFDD
+330 MIKQQDLVEQTTFDD

-370 QYHSKGIYQIPLR
+370 QYHSKGVYQIPMS
-383 TMISKNIS
+383 TMISKNIH
-391 NLFLA
+391 NLFLG
-396 GRIISATHVA
+396 GRLISATHVA
-406 FGSTRVMATAALSGQ
+406 FGSTRVMATTALSGQ

-431 KNKILPAD
+431 KNKILPAQ
-439 LLEEKQIKKLQQT
+439 LVEPNQIKELQQT
-452 LSLNGQS
+452 LSINGQS
-459 IPGVAIEQKDNLVA
+459 IPGIAINQAQNLVS
-473 SSKISTSTNFKLD
+473 SSKISTSSIFKLD
-486 SLKPNGDW
+486 SLTSNGDW
-494 FNLSTGVAQLLP
+494 FNLGTGVAQLLP
-506 LETNTK
+506 LEANTK
-512 YNYTFSFSAA
+512 YNYTFSFSAE
-522 KATSVQIELRLSER
+522 KATTIQAELRLSGR
-536 TGSYTPDVILES
+536 KGSYTPDVILES

-557 QEITF
+557 QQVSF
-562 SFATVLTEKQYVFI
+562 SFDAVLDEKQYAFI
-576 TFLSNDLVS
+576 TILSNEAVS
-585 VRRSEQRLTGLVSVF
+585 IRRSEQRLTGLVSVY

-605 AVNNNGKQVPPDNI
+605 AVNNNGKQTPPDNI
-619 GIDSFEFWIPQRR
+619 GIDAFEFWIPQRR
-632 PNGQNLAFSVSPAIE
+632 PNGQNLAFSVSPALE
-647 LYSEENVC
+647 LYSEENIC
-655 NGFVRPYLRTNAWAA
+655 NGFVRPYFGTNAWAA
-670 NLDDSQPKI
+670 SVSDSHPKI
-679 TFEWDMVKEINSI
+679 TLDWNETKEIKNI
-692 KLFFDTDYDHAMESS
+692 KLFFDTDFDHAMESS
-707 LYGHLES
+707 LMGHPEN
-714 VMPFCAKSYKISDQ
+714 VMPFCARNYKISDQ
-728 KGTVIY
+728 NGNVVY
-734 ETKENHQTINTIVL
+734 ETKANHQTINAIVL
-748 SESIKTNKLTI
+748 PESIKTNQLVI
-759 DFEPLS
+759 EFES
-765 KDIPVSVF
+765 SNNDIPVSVF
-773 EVFIA
+773 EIFIS